1 MYTEAFFDS
10 LSIYLILG
18 LIFVTIL
25 IMFECGY
32 QLAQRFPSKQI
43 SGSISPMAT
52 GLASLLAFILAI
64 TFSMAAVKSGER
76 KQLVLAEANAVGT
89 AILRA
94 SLLAEPYRSNSRALL
109 REYVTIR
116 VVEDPEQKKAVL
128 NQVII
133 DSETLHLKLWNQA
146 IQAHDSTSPELL
158 LLYISALNDV
168 IDIHTERVN
177 KGLRGRIPIS
187 IWFTLGL
194 LTFLTVGLNGIQ
206 VGAEDKGRALVAAL
220 PFALAFSLVL
230 TLIVELDR
238 PERSIIEISQQPLI
252 DLRDSLDK
260 VLYPDQQPLLPQVS
274 KD

>member
-1 MYTEAFFDS
+1 MYIESFLDS
-10 LSIYLILG
+10 LSIYLILL
-18 LIFVTIL
+18 LIFSTIVV
-25 IMFECGY
+25 MFECGY
-32 QLAQRFPSKQI
+32 QLAQRFPAKQI

-64 TFSMAAVKSGER
+64 TFSMAAAKSGER

-89 AILRA
+89 TILRA
-94 SLLAEPYRSNSRALL
+94 SLLAEPYRSRSRALL

-116 VVEDPEQKKAVL
+116 VVEDPEKQKEVV
-128 NQVII
+128 NQVIV
-133 DSETLHLKLWNQA
+133 DSEALQLRLWDEA
-146 IQAHDSTSPELL
+146 IQAHDTTSPELL

-177 KGLRGRIPIS
+177 KGFRGRIPIS

-194 LTFLTVGLNGIQ
+194 LTFLTVALNGIQ
-206 VGAEDKGRALVAAL
+206 VGAENKGRALVAAL

-252 DLRDSLDK
+252 DLRDSLDN
-260 VLYPDQQPLLPQVS
+260 VLSSDLGQQMPI
-274 KD
+274 K